1 MTEVKCERCDGE
13 GWVADGRE
21 DIDCRAC
28 GGDGATYVYDSPGH
42 VKFVQD
48 MAEAGIPVKH
58 YHGRFYYV
66 GPAVFTDTEGG
77 LDRQRV
83 YRATTVA
90 CREDTLGKQDHII
103 YPR

>member
-1 MTEVKCERCDGE
+1 
-13 GWVADGRE
+13 
-21 DIDCRAC
+21 
-28 GGDGATYVYDSPGH
+28 VYDNPVH

-66 GPAVFTDTEGG
+66 GPAVFTGTEGG

-90 CREDTLGKQDHII
+90 CCEDTLGKQDQII